1 MKEILINLT
10 PTGMIPTREQT
21 PHVPMEPNE
30 IIDDV
35 LACCELGVTMV
46 HVHARDGKGRP
57 EWRPEVFDRIISG
70 IRKHNPEIIICATC
84 SGRTYPDFDRRSAV
98 LDLDGRSKPDMG
110 SLTLSSINFNKQAS
124 INEPDMIIGLAKKMR
139 ERGIKPELEAF
150 DLGMVNYAK
159 YLVSKNLLPAPHSFN
174 LIFGNIAC
182 AQANILSVGMM
193 INELPDNAIFS
204 LGGVGQF
211 QQMINALG
219 VVLGCGVRIGIEDN
233 IWFDEGRTRLAT
245 NKALLQ
251 RLMVIIESMDR
262 RVMEPARARELL
274 GLKDPSEGYGL
285 RAPTSWERE
294 GKD

>member
-1 MKEILINLT
+1 MKDIVINLT
-10 PTGMIPTREQT
+10 PTGMIPTKDET
-21 PHVPMEPNE
+21 SHVPVEPNE

-35 LACCELGVTMV
+35 LACCELGVTMA
-46 HVHARDGKGRP
+46 HIHARDGSGRP
-57 EWRPEVFDRIISG
+57 EWRPEVFDRIIAG
-70 IRKHNPEIIICATC
+70 IRKENPELIICATC
-84 SGRTYPDFDRRSAV
+84 SGRTYPDFERRTAV
-98 LDLDGRSKPDMG
+98 LDLDGPSKPDMG

-124 INEPDMIIGLAKKMR
+124 VNEPDMIIGLARRMK

-150 DLGMVNYAK
+150 DLGMINYSK
-159 YLVSKNLLPAPHSFN
+159 YLISKDLLPPPHYFN

-193 INELPDNAIFS
+193 INELPDNAVCS

-233 IWFDEGRTRLAT
+233 IWFDEDRTRLAT

-251 RLMVIIESMDR
+251 RLLVIIESMGR
-262 RVMEPARARELL
+262 RVMTPARARELFR
-274 GLKDPSEGYGL
+274 LKGPAEGYGL
-285 RAPTSWERE
+285 KP
-294 GKD
+294 